1 MPFLCKV
8 EAGFDPPTTVDPP
21 TVPPS
26 VPCDY
31 HAEDG
36 WIKMA
41 TGADTDF
48 CYKFVA
54 TSADSDVWSQA
65 EYYCQQE
72 VDNFSVDRTIYLP
85 IYLLGWTFGLCSRQ
99 Q

>member
-8 EAGFDPPTTVDPP
+8 EAGFDPSTTVDPP

-72 VDNFSVDRTIYLP
+72 VDNFSVNRTIHLT
-85 IYLLGWTFGLCSRQ
+85 IYLLGRPFGLCSRQ

>member
-65 EYYCQQE
+65 EYYCQRE
-72 VDNFSVDRTIYLP
+72 VDNFSVNRTIHLT
-85 IYLLGWTFGLCSRQ
+85 IYLLGRPFGLCSRQ